1 MDRPGVVTVKHR
13 LLARSGAEL
22 PQDSQDGGAPR
33 FPLLAAS
40 YAAVA
45 GDLADGTWASELRAA
60 GGFIPSLNLFQ
71 TVLPNARGEVSL
83 LHRTVLRTQ
92 TWLFCQAVHS
102 GYHGPLALCF
112 CQELGT
118 IGIAVG

>member
-1 MDRPGVVTVKHR
+1 MSNYSSQSCALRRWFEVDRPGVLTVKHR

-22 PQDSQDGGAPR
+22 PRDSLSGGAPR

-60 GGFIPSLNLFQ
+60 G
-71 TVLPNARGEVSL
+71 
-83 LHRTVLRTQ
+83 
-92 TWLFCQAVHS
+92 
-102 GYHGPLALCF
+102 
-112 CQELGT
+112 T
-118 IGIAVG
+118 IF